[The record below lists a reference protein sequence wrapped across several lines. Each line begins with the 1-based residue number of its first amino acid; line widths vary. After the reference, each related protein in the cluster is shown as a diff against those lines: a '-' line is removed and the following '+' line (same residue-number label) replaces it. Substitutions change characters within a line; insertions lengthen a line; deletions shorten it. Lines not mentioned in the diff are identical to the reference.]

1 MWKHRSPNITALP
14 PEVREVFDPP
24 ARISTEVVELRPNL
38 LGHSIPKLIVL
49 LVIGIACW
57 PLVAAAQSKG
67 ALEKARPEI
76 EKLIS
81 ASGAEVV
88 GLAVYDLE
96 TKQTLLINERISMHA
111 ASTMKLPVMMEIF
124 RQSEEK
130 KLSLREPIEVKNKFY
145 SIVDGSDYRLNKD
158 DDSDEEVYR
167 RIGQKM
173 TVLELMEHMITW
185 SSNLATNL
193 LIERVTP
200 DKVMKLM
207 AEVGASDIRVL
218 RGVEDTKAFEAGK
231 NNTTTAYDLMLLLR
245 LIAENKFQSKRACEK
260 MVEILMGQHFNEGIP
275 AGLPTG
281 ARVAHKTGDITKHNH
296 DAGIVYPAGGK
307 PYVIVVLT
315 KGIADHKR
323 SSKLIAD
330 ISHTVYSALK
340 L

>member
-1 MWKHRSPNITALP
+1 MQTRKAL
-14 PEVREVFDPP
+14 F
-24 ARISTEVVELRPNL
+24 SM
-38 LGHSIPKLIVL
+38 VL
-49 LVIGIACW
+49 LVVMIVLYLIQSS
-57 PLVAAAQSKG
+57 VFAQSK
-67 ALEKARPEI
+67 LEQARPQI

-88 GLAVYDLE
+88 GVAVYDTQ
-96 TKQTLLINERISMHA
+96 TKQTLLINERVSMHA

-124 RQSEEK
+124 RLVQEK
-130 KLSLREPIEVKNKFY
+130 KLSLGEPIEVKNKFF
-145 SIVDGSDYRLNKD
+145 SIVDGSEYRLNKD

-200 DKVMKLM
+200 EKVMKLM
-207 AEVGASDIRVL
+207 AELGANDIRVL

-231 NNTTTAYDLMLLLR
+231 NNTTTAYDLMLLLK
-245 LIAENKFQSKRACEK
+245 LIAENKFQNKKACEK
-260 MVEILMGQHFNEGIP
+260 MVEILAAQHFNEGIP

-281 ARVAHKTGDITKHNH
+281 TRVAHKTGDITKHNH
-296 DAGIVYPAGGK
+296 DAGIVYPLDGK

-315 KGIADHKR
+315 KGIANHKQ

-330 ISHTVYSALK
+330 ISRTIYTALK
-340 L
+340 S